1 MPSLHGEVPAT
12 FGYRTVVLTDL
23 RGKTL
28 VYVDRLALHP
38 APSGGGSIGLGG
50 VTFAPSV
57 LERLG
62 KRGIPR
68 VRVVVRGIPRLEL
81 SSLRLSFHAGE
92 QAAPEGG
99 WYCEAAV
106 GTFRRMRR
114 V

>member
-1 MPSLHGEVPAT
+1 MAPTHRSL
-12 FGYRTVVLTDL
+12 GYRDAVLTDF

-38 APSGGGSIGLGG
+38 TPSGGGSVGLGG
-50 VTFAPSV
+50 VTFAPSI

-62 KRGIPR
+62 RRGISR
-68 VRVVVRGIPRLEL
+68 IRVVARGISRLEITG
-81 SSLRLSFHAGE
+81 LRLSFHAGE
-92 QAAPEGG
+92 QATPEGG